1 MDCPRNLAKSVTV
14 EWSAMLNVQLYN
26 IYSFIF
32 GKYCNKISKA
42 NSSEWNF
49 PWQEFV
55 FHWNL
60 KWLRRCCRR
69 KCQNLANLVESVS
82 SHRSDGQMD
91 QIEGKWGNRSKT
103 FQTDFSKESKS
114 RKLSAKGEYE
124 AMSLGANI
132 RRSGY
137 HHTIQGH
144 SEWMKKNQKV
154 KQCAQAS
161 TFTMVAFFGGF

>member
-1 MDCPRNLAKSVTV
+1 MFNSIIYILLSLASIATELVRPILV
-14 EWSAMLNVQLYN
+14 NG
-26 IYSFIF
+26 IF
-32 GKYCNKISKA
+32 
-42 NSSEWNF
+42 
-49 PWQEFV
+49 QEFV

-60 KWLRRCCRR
+60 KWLRWCFRR
-69 KCQNLANLVESVS
+69 KCQNLASVS
-82 SHRSDGQMD
+82 SHRSNGQMD
-91 QIEGKWGNRSKT
+91 QIEGKWGNRSKI
-103 FQTDFSKESKS
+103 FQMDFSKEPKL

-161 TFTMVAFFGGF
+161 TFTMVAFSEGFRFRLCDNFIL